1 MHMYKK
7 SRRNLH
13 LCRQIISR
21 GMERLLNLSAK
32 QGPLSCVKWRV
43 HSSERK
49 NRSPWQAEIIISS
62 KQYSISYCNKYQLM
76 SNLISRKSAL
86 CKRQKASTL
95 VFITFKRK
103 NYDKATLCQLS
114 DILYHAAE
122 NEHLVDIIKQHL
134 NAFTDKKKWKF
145 FTLFH
150 TLFINDRQFPEFS
163 NNITADNNFYTR
175 HQLITWNFVLEN
187 KTDKKQWRHKTIL
200 VYHINR

>member
-21 GMERLLNLSAK
+21 EKERLLNLSAK
-32 QGPLSCVKWRV
+32 HGPLSCIKWKV

-49 NRSPWQAEIIISS
+49 KRSPWQTEIIISS

-134 NAFTDKKKWKF
+134 NAFTEKKVEV
-145 FTLFH
+145 FH
-150 TLFINDRQFPEFS
+150 S
-163 NNITADNNFYTR
+163 VS
-175 HQLITWNFVLEN
+175 HLIY
-187 KTDKKQWRHKTIL
+187 QW
-200 VYHINR
+200 